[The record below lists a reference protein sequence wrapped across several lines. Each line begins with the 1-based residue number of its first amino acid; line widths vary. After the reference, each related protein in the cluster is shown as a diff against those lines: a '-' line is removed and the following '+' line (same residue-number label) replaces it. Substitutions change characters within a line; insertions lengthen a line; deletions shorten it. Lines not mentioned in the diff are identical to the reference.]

1 MFLIHDT
8 KIMFR
13 SIFSNDEDE
22 WNFLCKVFTLFTFR
36 WKNFFRC
43 KNWSWTDATIDDLIV
58 YLFCDFVKKK
68 KNVLKWLS
76 MILTTFSLNLSKK
89 IGLNFSE
96 HSFSQ
101 INFIFF
107 FKSKKKKNMN
117 QCQRIEK
124 SSISKLNSCDKF
136 INLQMK
142 LCESKW

>member
-8 KIMFR
+8 KSCFDPSLVMMKMNG
-13 SIFSNDEDE
+13 IFCVKFS
-22 WNFLCKVFTLFTFR
+22 LFSHFAE
-36 WKNFFRC
+36 KNFFRC
-43 KNWSWTDATIDDLIV
+43 KNWSWTDGTIDDLIV

-107 FKSKKKKNMN
+107 FFKSKKKIMN